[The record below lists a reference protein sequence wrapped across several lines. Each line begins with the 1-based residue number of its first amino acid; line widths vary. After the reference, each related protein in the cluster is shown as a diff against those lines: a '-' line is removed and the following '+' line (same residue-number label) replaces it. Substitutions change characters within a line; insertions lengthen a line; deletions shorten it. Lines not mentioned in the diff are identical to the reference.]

1 MIFLAPL
8 GISGWRMNNILYLW
22 SSLTSYQTAQ
32 DSTPP
37 TFPVQQSNCTAR
49 LGRGNFFLNIQI
61 SMGLSPVVSVVK
73 NLPAKAG
80 DILRREFISWVRKIP
95 GKGHGTPLQ
104 YSSLENP
111 MDRRAWQATVHAFAK
126 SWTQLKWLSTYSDQH
141 NLGNKRNFSSTSM
154 QRKAGSPTAI
164 NLHYK
169 IVFCWG
175 ISK

>member
-111 MDRRAWQATVHAFAK
+111 MDKGVRWATMYGITK
-126 SWTQLKWLSTYSDQH
+126 NQTWLSMHTLLKYIFICSTKRDLRWLWEKI
-141 NLGNKRNFSSTSM
+141 NTESPYTIMIKNKTS
-154 QRKAGSPTAI
+154 
-164 NLHYK
+164 
-169 IVFCWG
+169 
-175 ISK
+175 